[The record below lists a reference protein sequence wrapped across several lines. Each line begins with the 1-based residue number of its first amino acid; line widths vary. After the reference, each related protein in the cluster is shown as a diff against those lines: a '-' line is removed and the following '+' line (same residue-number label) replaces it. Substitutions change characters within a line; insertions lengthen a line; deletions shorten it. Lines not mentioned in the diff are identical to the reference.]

1 MRPPGLKKPQNNEAN
16 TEVLQTWT
24 LMSNGQPGV
33 EFFDYP
39 RKKAS
44 YISVNY
50 LSAHIA
56 CNLSGLFIGNSVGS
70 ITGFTS

>member
-39 RKKAS
+39 RKE
-44 YISVNY
+44 SVNY
-50 LSAHIA
+50 LSAHMA

>member
-1 MRPPGLKKPQNNEAN
+1 
-16 TEVLQTWT
+16 
-24 LMSNGQPGV
+24 MSNGQPGV

-39 RKKAS
+39 RKEAS

-50 LSAHIA
+50 LSAHMA

>member
-44 YISVNY
+44 YISVN
-50 LSAHIA
+50 SAHMA